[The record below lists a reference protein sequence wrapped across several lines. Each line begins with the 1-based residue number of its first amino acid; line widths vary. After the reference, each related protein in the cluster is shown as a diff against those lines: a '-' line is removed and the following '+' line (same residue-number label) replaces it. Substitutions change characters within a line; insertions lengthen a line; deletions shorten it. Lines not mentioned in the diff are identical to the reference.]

1 MKNSIRYLFSIVLMA
16 LAWFPLALMAA
27 TPVGPM
33 NYQGRLLD
41 DQGIPVTGSYNFKV
55 RIYNDPVAGVLKYS
69 EDHNSIAVDD
79 GVYTFKVGMGTNK
92 GGDSGWDIDLWQGN
106 LNDLFMELQV
116 GAETLSPRHELTS
129 APHAFTATLALSLG
143 NRTAEEFDN
152 ILEGI
157 CVSNKG
163 KWLNTVMRC
172 GGNGSDLSGSL
183 WSNLDPSTDYS
194 DLEFIDTDFSLAN
207 FSGINFSNTLLK
219 QANIDNANFSN
230 ANFSGAT
237 LDGATFT
244 TAPNFSSANFTNAR
258 IMNMNLAGVSLASAT
273 LTNFSAAKLSGCPSS
288 LPAGWQCVLQ
298 YTGLYALVGA
308 DGNYS
313 NTSAALIS
321 RYGSD
326 SYLDLDATGTITNM
340 SDSDFTGAYVDM
352 DFLNAM
358 NMTST
363 VFDYSQ
369 ISRSIFQTNN
379 LQDASFYGALIGWPT
394 YNQCDMDGTNFDYA
408 VISNATFEWTG
419 MQNVSFYAARIDS
432 TTFSQLNYGSN
443 FYDGVAS
450 GTSFQ
455 FAKMRNV
462 LFDYSNLGGMDF
474 QNAFLTDVTFYG
486 YVLQDAGYTYIDMRN
501 ARLDDVY
508 FVSGYDTLDLDAR
521 YIHLSDVDFQYEDLT
536 GSWFDDAYIYRSS
549 FDNATLVNVVFDGA
563 TIEYSSFDGADL
575 TGASFVGATFT
586 SVTWVGTTCP
596 DGTPAG
602 GDNSCS
608 GQF

>member
-1 MKNSIRYLFSIVLMA
+1 MKNAPRCFFRHLFIA
-16 LAWFPLALMAA
+16 LLLLPLLATA

-41 DQGIPVTGSYNFKV
+41 DQGIPVTGTYNFKV

-69 EDHNSIAVDD
+69 EDHNNIAVND
-79 GVYTFKVGMGTNK
+79 GVYAFKVGMGTNK
-92 GGDSGWDIDLWQGN
+92 GGENGWDIDLWQGN

-172 GGNGSDLSGSL
+172 AGSGSDLSGSL
-183 WSNLDPSTDYS
+183 WSALDPGNNYSNLELVEVNFST
-194 DLEFIDTDFSLAN
+194 AN
-207 FSGINFSNTLLK
+207 FSTVNFSGTIFKNTNL
-219 QANIDNANFSN
+219 DNTNLSN
-230 ANFSGAT
+230 ANLSGAT
-237 LDGATFT
+237 IDGATFT
-244 TAPNFSSANFTNAR
+244 TAPNFSGANLTNAK

-273 LTNFSAAKLSGCPSS
+273 LTNFSAAKLTGCPSS

-308 DGNYS
+308 NANYS

-326 SYLDLDATGTITNM
+326 SYLDLDATGTVTNM
-340 SDSDFTGAYVDM
+340 SNSNFTGAYVDM
-352 DFLNAM
+352 DFLSAM

-363 VFDYSQ
+363 VFDYAQ

-394 YNQCDMDGTNFDYA
+394 FNQCDMDSTIFDYA

-419 MQNVSFYAARIDS
+419 MQDVSFYAARIDS
-432 TTFSQLNYGSN
+432 TTFAQLNYGST

-450 GTSFQ
+450 NTSFQ
-455 FAKMRNV
+455 FAKLRGV

-486 YVLQDAGYTYIDMRN
+486 SVLEDAGYTYVDMRN

-508 FVSGYDTLDLDAR
+508 FVSGFDPLDFDAR
-521 YIHLSDVDFQYEDLT
+521 EVHMSDVDFKYEDLT
-536 GSWFDDAYIYRSS
+536 GSWFDDAYIYSVE
-549 FDNATLVNVVFDGA
+549 FDDATLVNVVFDGA
-563 TIEYSSFDGADL
+563 DIEYTSFDGADL
-575 TGASFVGATFT
+575 TGASFVGATF
-586 SVTWVGTTCP
+586 SNVTWVGTRCP
-596 DGTPAG
+596 NGVLAG
-602 GDNSCS
+602 GDNSCN